1 MEVISPTSTQQI
13 SKLARKLAQ
22 AMHSASPLLS
32 LVARVLVLAISKTQ
46 RTVVLRMTVLMV
58 SERSRVE

>member
-1 MEVISPTSTQQI
+1 MEVISPTSTQQV
-13 SKLARKLAQ
+13 SRLAHKLAQ

-32 LVARVLVLAISKTQ
+32 LVARVLVLAILRAQ

-58 SERSRVE
+58 CELS